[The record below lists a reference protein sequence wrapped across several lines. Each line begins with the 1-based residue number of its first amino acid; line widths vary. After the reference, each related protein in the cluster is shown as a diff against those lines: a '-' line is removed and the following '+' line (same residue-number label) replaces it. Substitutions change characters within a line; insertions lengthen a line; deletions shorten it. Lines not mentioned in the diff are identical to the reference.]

1 MKNITQHET
10 VAAFFNDLGID
21 LSHTSYAMEK
31 LAAADSRHLRDL
43 KLNVNTVLNSSQFTK
58 QEAYLLALAVAVN
71 EKCDV
76 LSQAF
81 EALARR
87 EGADDTVI
95 AEVVACVGV
104 MSTNNIFYR
113 FRHYM
118 HSNEFYQKQPAGLRM
133 SVMMNPVLGKEFFEL
148 MSLAV
153 SALNGCE
160 RCVTSHENSVKEQG
174 ASEARIFDAIRLTS
188 VLKSLCTLL

>member
-1 MKNITQHET
+1 MTITQHET
-10 VAAFFNDLGID
+10 VANFFNDLGID
-21 LSHTSYAMEK
+21 PSRTSYAMEK
-31 LAAADSRHLRDL
+31 LVATDSRHLRDL
-43 KLNVNTVLNSSQFTK
+43 KLNVNTVLNSNHLTK
-58 QEAYLLALAVAVN
+58 KEAYLLALAVTVN
-71 EKCDV
+71 EKCEV

-81 EALARR
+81 EVLARK
-87 EGADDTVI
+87 EDADDTAI
-95 AEVVACVGV
+95 AEVTACVGV

-133 SVMMNPVLGKEFFEL
+133 SVMMNPALGKEFFEL

-188 VLKSLCTLL
+188 VMKSLCTLM